1 MANQPTNRWFPPKT
15 GALADHDVNDAHRR
29 AFEAIYQLQDQLA
42 AAHAKLAE
50 HDGKITK
57 ATGTAEAAHK
67 ATSTINTKVNGLNV
81 KAVPPTNGQTL
92 KYNSATGQVEWS

>member
-29 AFEAIYQLQDQLA
+29 AFEAIYALQDQLA
-42 AAHAKLAE
+42 AAHSKLADHE
-50 HDGKITK
+50 GKITQ

-81 KAVPPTNGQTL
+81 KAIPPSNGQKLTWVAA
-92 KYNSATGQVEWS
+92 SGQLEWQ